1 MVMTGVGTQL
11 DSLRFSSRESR
22 RLAWVFALSL
32 LAHLLVWGGYEGGKA
47 LNLWARFHLPPLMLF
62 TKMKPAQPVPE
73 SEPVV
78 FVDVNPNQA
87 TTQAPKNT
95 KYYSNQNSRAA
106 NPEAKRDTQVPEL
119 KGTQTEVAKTETITH
134 PDFSKLQPAMQPSQ
148 EQLASRQQNPGDLTL
163 GNPAENPTP
172 EPPRPRTLRQALAQQ
187 KQIPGLQMKQDG
199 GVRHEALVPSLDV
212 RATPFGAYDAAFIE
226 AVTQR
231 WYDLLDSRQFSRDRT
246 GKVILKFHLN
256 YDGRI
261 SDMEVMQNTVGD
273 LLGYVCQKAVMD
285 PAPYAEW
292 PTDMRAMV
300 GLDYREITFTFY
312 YY

>member
-1 MVMTGVGTQL
+1 MTGAGTQL
-11 DSLRFSSRESR
+11 DSLRFDSRESK

-47 LNLWARFHLPPLMLF
+47 INLWTRLHLPPFLLF
-62 TKMKPAQPVPE
+62 TKIKQAPPVRE
-73 SEPVV
+73 SEPLV
-78 FVDVNPNQA
+78 FVDVNPAQA

-95 KYYSNQNSRAA
+95 KYYSSQNSRAA
-106 NPEAKRDTQVPEL
+106 NPDAKRDTQVPEM
-119 KGTQTEVAKTETITH
+119 KGTQTEVAKTETVTR
-134 PDFSKLQPAMQPSQ
+134 PDFSQLQPAMQPSQ

-163 GNPAENPTP
+163 GHPAENQPA
-172 EPPRPRTLRQALAQQ
+172 EQPRPRTLRQALAQQ
-187 KQIPGLQMKQDG
+187 KLPGLQMKQSG
-199 GVRHEALVPSLDV
+199 GVRREALVPSLDV
-212 RATPFGAYDAAFIE
+212 KATPFGAYDAAFIQ

-231 WYDLLDSRQFSRDRT
+231 WYDLLDSRQFARDRT
-246 GKVILKFHLN
+246 GKVVLQFHLN

-261 SDMEVMQNTVGD
+261 SDMEITQNTVGD

-285 PAPYAEW
+285 PAPYAKW